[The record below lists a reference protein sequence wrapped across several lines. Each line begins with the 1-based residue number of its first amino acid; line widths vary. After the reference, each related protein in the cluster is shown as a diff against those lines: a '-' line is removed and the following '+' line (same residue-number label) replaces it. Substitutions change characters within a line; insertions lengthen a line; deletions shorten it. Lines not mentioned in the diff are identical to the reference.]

1 MDIAHYEELVFFP
14 QTSRPPKFSPLEA
27 ILRSIDLPFISFLDI
42 IAEIC
47 QDNALDN
54 FEIFSLQSIAGSIH
68 WLNGRNR
75 IDLQLSSLSGTNVGQ
90 FYFRIKYFPD
100 ISILKMSTKRF
111 LLWQVYDDYI
121 KERNG
126 YDTIQSHFFNDF
138 KQAITANYKANELLA
153 VIVQQPQYGSYTIPI
168 TEPDEKLTESIAV
181 SVVLGQKL
189 LIIGREGLT
198 FPGKYE
204 ALERY
209 CKNIVCIH

>member
-1 MDIAHYEELVFFP
+1 MFFP